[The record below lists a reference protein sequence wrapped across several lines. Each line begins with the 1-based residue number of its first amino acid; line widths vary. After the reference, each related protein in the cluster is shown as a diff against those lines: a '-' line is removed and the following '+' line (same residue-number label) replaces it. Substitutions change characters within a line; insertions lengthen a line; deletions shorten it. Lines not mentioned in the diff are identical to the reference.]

1 VQLGAKLGATVIAT
15 GTNPEWLELLRPMGA
30 THLLSS
36 RGDFA
41 AEVKALTGGRGADV
55 IYDPVGGDVFD
66 KSTKCIAFGGRLLVV
81 GFAAGRIPTVS
92 VNHPLIKVYS
102 VVGVRAGE
110 WMRQRPAEA
119 PGIKAE
125 IARLAAEG
133 VFKPLIGARFA
144 FEQSIEA
151 IRALADRGAPG
162 KIVIEMAG

>member
-1 VQLGAKLGATVIAT
+1 M
-15 GTNPEWLELLRPMGA
+15 NPMQA
-30 THLLSS
+30 HAASS
-36 RGDFA
+36 R
-41 AEVKALTGGRGADV
+41 
-55 IYDPVGGDVFD
+55 VF
-66 KSTKCIAFGGRLLVV
+66 
-81 GFAAGRIPTVS
+81 
-92 VNHPLIKVYS
+92 NHPLIKVYS

-110 WMRQRPAEA
+110 WMRKRPAEA